1 MMEEALLNYLRSY
14 APLTA
19 LIASR
24 SFWMVLP
31 QGYLPPYLLLSVV
44 SSIPNTTFDGE
55 SGLAQAR
62 IQFDAYSRE
71 YLTSKNIGRAIQ
83 ARLGGKRFTNMSI
96 MFRCFKDSE
105 RDTFE
110 TDATP
115 DKLYRNSLDFLIW
128 HKGV

>member
-1 MMEEALLNYLRSY
+1 MEEALLNYLRSY

-19 LIASR
+19 LIASK

-31 QGYLPPYLLLSVV
+31 QGYTQPYLLLSVV
-44 SSIPNTTFDGE
+44 SSIPNAVFDGE
-55 SGLAQAR
+55 TGLTQTR
-62 IQFDAYSRE
+62 VQFDAYSLV
-71 YLTSKNIGRAIQ
+71 YLTSKNVGRAIQ
-83 ARLGGKRFTNMSI
+83 ARIGGKRFTNQSI

-110 TDATP
+110 TEATP
-115 DKLYRNSLDFLIW
+115 DKLFRTSLDFLIW

>member
-1 MMEEALLNYLRSY
+1 MEEALLNYLRSY

-19 LIASR
+19 LVASK

-31 QGYLPPYLLLSVV
+31 QGYVQPYLLLSVI
-44 SSIPNTTFDGE
+44 SSIPNVVLDGE
-55 SGLAQAR
+55 TGLAQTR
-62 IQFDAYSRE
+62 VQFDAYSKE
-71 YLTSKNIGRAIQ
+71 YLTSKNVGRAIQ
-83 ARLGGKRFTNMSI
+83 DRLGGKRFTNAGI

-110 TDATP
+110 TEATP
-115 DKLYRNSLDFLIW
+115 DKLFRTSLDYLIW

>member
-14 APLTA
+14 ASLTA

-24 SFWMVLP
+24 SFWVVLP
-31 QGYLPPYLLLSVV
+31 QGYVQPYLLLSVV
-44 SSIPNTTFDGE
+44 SSIPDTTFDGE
-55 SGLAQAR
+55 SGLTQSR
-62 IQFDAYSRE
+62 VQFDAYSLS

-83 ARLGGKRFTNMSI
+83 TRLGGKIFTNMGI

-110 TDATP
+110 TEATP
-115 DKLYRNSLDFLIW
+115 DKLFRNSLDFLIW